1 MRLDLNADL
10 GEGAGFDAE
19 LMGLVTSAN
28 VCCGAHAGG
37 PDETAATLALAR
49 RHGVAVGAHPGY
61 PDREHFG
68 RRNLPAPS
76 NTLYAQLCHQ
86 LAGFVAAAARAGVA
100 VRYVKPHGALYNQAA
115 ADAAF
120 ANVFCSAVAGWAL
133 PVVCLPGSQV
143 EAMCATLGLPFV
155 AEGFADRRYRADG
168 SLVPRTEPDAFVHDP
183 AEAVAQI
190 ERLVRDRGVR
200 TVCVHGDNPEAVAFT
215 RAVREGLLAR
225 GFTLGAFA
233 A

>member
-68 RRNLPAPS
+68 RRNWPETS
-76 NTLYAQLCHQ
+76 VKLYTQLVHQ
-86 LAGFVAAAARAGVA
+86 LSGFMAAADRVGVT
-100 VRYVKPHGALYNQAA
+100 VKYIKPHGALYNQAA
-115 ADAAF
+115 AIPRSPT
-120 ANVFCSAVAGWAL
+120 CSVPPRGT
-133 PVVCLPGSQV
+133 G
-143 EAMCATLGLPFV
+143 
-155 AEGFADRRYRADG
+155 RYRWSASRG
-168 SLVPRTEPDAFVHDP
+168 PRW
-183 AEAVAQI
+183 
-190 ERLVRDRGVR
+190 RR
-200 TVCVHGDNPEAVAFT
+200 C
-215 RAVREGLLAR
+215 AR
-225 GFTLGAFA
+225 RS
-233 A
+233 